1 MTEGALSTYHHKFGT
16 FIFGNHI
23 DYRSSLIE
31 SLIEPKRRELDK
43 NKRMEASLIAYE
55 FLILQ
60 HATLKCVLEN
70 KYLDLI
76 NVHIYDKFIAPK
88 LLRRHSQYAIVA
100 LTRSGAVLANQEIL
114 LAFTYR
120 KNNWIKRNILQVKN
134 KEETQRKKLL
144 EMQVPTSVQIEKQVS
159 VEVDNQL
166 NQKVCESALKK
177 LPSKRNKKRKRKG
190 LAQSISQT
198 TNRTNSLVDTVHETI
213 LERAA
218 EETGVLE
225 HGEIIPNIPITTVT
239 NAAPQNIQQQTA
251 QTAQTTIQ
259 ANIESNVA
267 RGRGQGRGRG

>member
-1 MTEGALSTYHHKFGT
+1 M
-16 FIFGNHI
+16 
-23 DYRSSLIE
+23 
-31 SLIEPKRRELDK
+31 
-43 NKRMEASLIAYE
+43 
-55 FLILQ
+55 
-60 HATLKCVLEN
+60 
-70 KYLDLI
+70 
-76 NVHIYDKFIAPK
+76 
-88 LLRRHSQYAIVA
+88 LRRHSQYAIVA

-144 EMQVPTSVQIEKQVS
+144 EMQVPTSIQTEKQVS

-225 HGEIIPNIPITTVT
+225 HGEIIPNVPITTVT
-239 NAAPQNIQQQTA
+239 NSAPQNIQQPIAQNA
-251 QTAQTTIQ
+251 QTAQAVTQT
-259 ANIESNVA
+259 NTESNVA
-267 RGRGQGRGRG
+267 RGRGRGRGRGRRSFYRNTG